1 MFQRRR
7 AGVTRSR
14 ARRWALRVLA
24 TGGLAA
30 AALTLGSGAASASDH
45 AQTQGLGDVVGGLLG
60 PVGDDVVDPLVEG
73 VVSPVVG
80 GVVAPVVEDVVAP
93 VVEPVREAVA
103 PVTDPVVRDVV
114 TPVVEPVVRD
124 VVAPVTMPVEDA
136 VAPVTQP
143 VEDALAPVTDPV
155 EEVVAPIVSPTPR
168 EDAPP
173 QDVAPAP
180 PSDPAPGTEPGAPAP
195 GEPVPAPAEEAGL
208 GVAKPGAA
216 HPAPTTTPV
225 ASAVRDEARDAL
237 VVATRDLGFVADSA
251 RAELALSLAGA
262 GPDLAADVV
271 GAAAAASEATVTAYD
286 QVTHPAWFSGG
297 SLDQEPVG
305 PGVSSAPAPASSSA
319 YSSSRALTSDVG
331 ALAGILLPVL
341 CVVWLTVGRERL
353 RLLERSLEVPT
364 SPA

>member
-1 MFQRRR
+1 
-7 AGVTRSR
+7 VTWS
-14 ARRWALRVLA
+14 
-24 TGGLAA
+24 
-30 AALTLGSGAASASDH
+30 
-45 AQTQGLGDVVGGLLG
+45 VGT
-60 PVGDDVVDPLVEG
+60 VA
-73 VVSPVVG
+73 PVVK
-80 GVVAPVVEDVVAP
+80 PVVEDVVAP

-271 GAAAAASEATVTAYD
+271 GAAEAASEATVTAYD